1 MLREKVYMSEQPVS
15 DETDRINQASQSIK
29 IFRHI
34 RSAGGR
40 GSIVESEV

>member
-1 MLREKVYMSEQPVS
+1 MSGQPVS
-15 DETDRINQASQSIK
+15 DETDRINQAGQSKK

-34 RSAGGR
+34 RSAGAC